1 MSILSTGLGILGG
14 WLGYKGQ
21 SDANKRNVALA
32 REQMAFQERMSNTAY
47 QRAVNDMRLAGL
59 NPILA
64 AKSPA
69 STPGGASTKVDSALG
84 AAVSSAMAA
93 TQLSNLRA
101 QTQLTR
107 AQTIKAKAEADA
119 TQVRTQMDIKQLEGP
134 MGNVVRA
141 MEKFPNFNQAA
152 AMTLVSTIQQASDKA
167 VEIIDDINKK
177 LPQNPK
183 GVTAK
188 EAGRIVENSV
198 KAFDPK
204 LWDAIEHLLPR

>member
-1 MSILSTGLGILGG
+1 
-14 WLGYKGQ
+14 
-21 SDANKRNVALA
+21 
-32 REQMAFQERMSNTAY
+32 
-47 QRAVNDMRLAGL
+47 
-59 NPILA
+59 
-64 AKSPA
+64 
-69 STPGGASTKVDSALG
+69 
-84 AAVSSAMAA
+84 
-93 TQLSNLRA
+93 
-101 QTQLTR
+101 
-107 AQTIKAKAEADA
+107 
-119 TQVRTQMDIKQLEGP
+119 
-134 MGNVVRA
+134 

-152 AMTLVSTIQQASDKA
+152 AMTLVATIQQASEKA